1 MSIVHTP
8 SITHLDPIVP
18 CPNIRQSSGFHGGRG
33 REWCGRRALRLL
45 VGWLIITILK
55 IRWGNDR
62 VGPQGRMKM
71 ASHRSAELM
80 CCWIGRWSQKVNMKP
95 LGGWMLR
102 CNWEVKVDQGVALF
116 SVSINK
122 KVLWEPGCSAA
133 AQRLEMFV
141 IVLFLSVACLTYLQQ
156 LQIRRTFLIPSCWLI
171 YLNRRW

>member
-62 VGPQGRMKM
+62 VGPQGRTKM
-71 ASHRSAELM
+71 ASYRSAELTR
-80 CCWIGRWSQKVNMKP
+80 CWIGRWSQKVKTKP
-95 LGGWMLR
+95 LEGWMLR

-122 KVLWEPGCSAA
+122 RVLGESDCRAA
-133 AQRLEMFV
+133 SEMLKTFV
-141 IVLFLSVACLTYLQQ
+141 IWLFWSVACSTYLRQPQQ
-156 LQIRRTFLIPSCWLI
+156 NT
-171 YLNRRW
+171 N

>member
-18 CPNIRQSSGFHGGRG
+18 CPNIRQSSGFHGWRG

-45 VGWLIITILK
+45 VGWLIVTILK
-55 IRWGNDR
+55 IRWGNNR
-62 VGPQGRMKM
+62 VGPRGRTKM

-80 CCWIGRWSQKVNMKP
+80 CCWIGRRSQKVNMKP
-95 LGGWMLR
+95 LEGWMLR

-122 KVLWEPGCSAA
+122 NVLGEPDVWLQGCCRNFEKVC
-133 AQRLEMFV
+133 RLTFS
-141 IVLFLSVACLTYLQQ
+141 LSSYFFWPPLV
-156 LQIRRTFLIPSCWLI
+156 SHI
-171 YLNRRW
+171 YSSWNRI